1 MCIYVI
7 YYWYIFY
14 NYKIIPDN
22 KIIYI
27 FIYSGIR
34 TYACAIS
41 YISIYAFACICIRCM
56 HLHTFVN
63 KILILAKRIALCY
76 SLGMTKKKSYDLNE
90 LLEQREKIA
99 LDLVDVY
106 WEMKPTKCATK
117 DQLADFSKLARIAGE
132 RGKIGMKAIE
142 QLDAMIESLKNQK
155 PETNTGDLTNE
166 EIKMLMEFRKKN
178 GKQGSTS
185 SGSKA

>member
-1 MCIYVI
+1 
-7 YYWYIFY
+7 
-14 NYKIIPDN
+14 
-22 KIIYI
+22 
-27 FIYSGIR
+27 
-34 TYACAIS
+34 
-41 YISIYAFACICIRCM
+41 M

-76 SLGMTKKKSYDLNE
+76 SFGMAGKKQYDLQE
-90 LLEQREKIA
+90 LQQQREKIA

-142 QLDAMIESLKNQK
+142 QLDAMIESLK
-155 PETNTGDLTNE
+155 PETNTGDLTDE
-166 EIKMLMEFRKKN
+166 EIKMLLEFRKKN
-178 GKQGSTS
+178 GKQRSTS
-185 SGSKA
+185 SGSQA

>member
-1 MCIYVI
+1 MRDFLYKHLCICMHLHTLHAFA
-7 YYWYIFY
+7 YI
-14 NYKIIPDN
+14 
-22 KIIYI
+22 
-27 FIYSGIR
+27 
-34 TYACAIS
+34 
-41 YISIYAFACICIRCM
+41 ACICI

-76 SLGMTKKKSYDLNE
+76 SFGMAGKKQYDLQE
-90 LLEQREKIA
+90 LQQQREKIA

-155 PETNTGDLTNE
+155 PETNTGDLTDE
-166 EIKMLMEFRKKN
+166 EIKMLLEFRKKN
-178 GKQGSTS
+178 GKQRSTS
-185 SGSKA
+185 SGSQA

>member
-1 MCIYVI
+1 MHLHPFV
-7 YYWYIFY
+7 
-14 NYKIIPDN
+14 
-22 KIIYI
+22 
-27 FIYSGIR
+27 
-34 TYACAIS
+34 
-41 YISIYAFACICIRCM
+41 CICIK
-56 HLHTFVN
+56 VN
-63 KILILAKRIALCY
+63 RLFLILAKQIALCY
-76 SLGMTKKKSYDLNE
+76 SFGMTGKKQYDLQE
-90 LLEQREKIA
+90 LQQQREKIA